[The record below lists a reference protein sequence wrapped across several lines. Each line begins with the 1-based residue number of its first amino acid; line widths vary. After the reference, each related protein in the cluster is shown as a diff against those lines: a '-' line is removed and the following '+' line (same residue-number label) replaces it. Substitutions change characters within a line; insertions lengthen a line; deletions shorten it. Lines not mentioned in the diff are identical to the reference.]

1 MFLRRFL
8 ISFGLA
14 TLLITACTSQTP
26 ATPLTPTRGLPSTPA
41 IDEPTA
47 SLAHP
52 GTPSVSPSQLAVND
66 LASSPTVIAAGTPAA
81 ATSGVDRIAL
91 DYVKELVQGLGPRQ
105 SATSQEFQAAQFLA
119 KEFESMG
126 YSTEIQPFDV
136 DLISSQT
143 SSLTTGDAPLE
154 PIQVIPLNGTIPGLG
169 AGPLVDLGLARP
181 EDVPEDSLAG
191 KVALVQRGIITFQE
205 KVSRVAQAGAVA
217 AIIYNNLP
225 GNFQGTLGQASS
237 IPAVSI
243 SSQDGAKLLELLT
256 QSQVEATLSVERVQ
270 LPSRNVIAEKPG
282 GEGKVVV
289 LGGHYDTVAEIAGAN
304 DNSSG
309 TAVLLTVAGQLAGR
323 ELPFKVMFVAFG
335 SEELGLLGSR
345 AYLDSLTDDEKGQIV
360 AMFNFD
366 ALASGGQ
373 VTILGSDRL
382 TRLAAKAAED
392 LDVPVFHRRSFT
404 GASSDHANFIQVGI
418 PVLMFTA
425 PDFSRIHTSD
435 DILEFVEPALLGDSA
450 RLALRILESEDFPQ

>member
-1 MFLRRFL
+1 MFLRRYL

-14 TLLITACTSQTP
+14 ALMITACTSQTLS
-26 ATPLTPTRGLPSTPA
+26 TPSTPTPGLPPTPV
-41 IDEPTA
+41 IDEQPAAFTS
-47 SLAHP
+47 SLP
-52 GTPSVSPSQLAVND
+52 GDNG
-66 LASSPTVIAAGTPAA
+66 LASSPTVNPVETPVA
-81 ATSGVDRIAL
+81 ATSGLDRIAL
-91 DYVKELVQGLGPRQ
+91 EYVKELVQGLGPRE
-105 SATSQEFQAAQFLA
+105 SATSQEFQAARFLA

-126 YSTEIQPFDV
+126 YSTEIQSFDV

-154 PIQVIPLNGTIPGLG
+154 PIQVVPLNRTIPGLG
-169 AGPLVDLGLARP
+169 AGLLVEAGLARP
-181 EDVPEDSLAG
+181 EDVPQDSLAG

-217 AIIYNNLP
+217 AVIYNNLP
-225 GNFQGTLGQASS
+225 GNFQGSLGESSS

-243 SSQDGAKLLELLT
+243 SSQDGATLLELLT
-256 QSQVEATLSVERVQ
+256 RGHVEATLSVERVK

-282 GEGKVVV
+282 GKGKVVV
-289 LGGHYDTVAEIAGAN
+289 LGGHYDTVPEIAGAN

-309 TAVLLTVAGQLAGR
+309 TAVLLTLAGQLAQR
-323 ELPFKVMFVAFG
+323 ELPFKAVFIAFG

-382 TRLAAKAAED
+382 TRLATKAAED
-392 LDVPVFHRRSFT
+392 LDVPVFHRQGPT
-404 GASSDHANFIQVGI
+404 GASSDHANFIREGI
-418 PVLMFTA
+418 PILMFTA
-425 PDFSRIHTSD
+425 PDFSRIHTPD
-435 DILEFVEPALLGDSA
+435 DTLEFVEPALLGDST